1 MTPMRP
7 LADYVKDYLAE
18 RPDSVILELEQ
29 VEAQAVNATVFYAGY
44 ADLREYLDRLA
55 IDPLAVKTLVTI
67 STSVSYSEWAIIR
80 PLFLAYV
87 ERETAHYMEATRGFG
102 VDVFGRS
109 SSEAQQ
115 DINQLEAEMARRAF
129 SFAVLTVGGEG

>member
-1 MTPMRP
+1 MMRP
-7 LADYVKDYLAE
+7 LADYVTDYLAE
-18 RPDSVILELEQ
+18 RPDSVILEPAQ

-44 ADLREYLDRLA
+44 ADMREYLDRMA
-55 IDPLAVKTLVTI
+55 DDPLASRALITVATP
-67 STSVSYSEWAIIR
+67 VSYSEWAIIR

-109 SSEAQQ
+109 SSEVQQ
-115 DINQLEAEMARRAF
+115 DINQLEAEMAHRAF
-129 SFAVLTVGGEG
+129 ACSVFTVGGEE